1 MPPEESASTREWE
14 LHDYLDLA
22 LRRKFVIITIFML
35 TFLVTLAYQL
45 TRTPVYSSYSSFIID
60 QSASTSGI
68 GAERAMSYY
77 YWRDQNKPV
86 EYYQAIIY
94 SSVYNDKLMQKV
106 ARDTLLKNYTGPLQE
121 SIESAVS
128 SLSLSMDENSGLM
141 TLAVRAH
148 SPLVA
153 FKVAQFATES
163 FRERNQEID
172 AESAQDAVRF
182 IDKQRQEAQDR
193 LEEAERAL
201 QQYSGAGTVV
211 FIGDDGGM
219 MSKVAQV
226 ESILEQAET
235 ERRLAESNLAS
246 FSVQLQGTGR
256 QGTGLQSADSFPE
269 VITLRERLAKLEDQR
284 NALAVAAQPDSSAA
298 AELDRRI
305 DGTKSELRRAILT
318 HSSDG
323 LPAED
328 RKTDELRDMLTNRLV
343 AEQVNLSST
352 RNRERFY
359 SNLLEEYRQQ
369 SPERLEKTMELSRLR
384 RTQAVHQN
392 LLNYLVERHE
402 EAKIKAATGAG
413 GIRVVNPA
421 AIPESPI
428 SRNLPRQLLIGMM
441 LGLGLGF
448 GLAMLQEYLDQTVRT
463 KQELE
468 RLTGIQVIGQIPM
481 GYKPNGKNGGALPKL
496 DGLQTLM
503 PKLLKKK
510 HHHGQHAAPALPDFY
525 PLLSKFDPHAPF
537 AEAFRSLRTDLQFYS
552 IDKPLKKLLIT
563 SSIPGEGK
571 TLVTSNLALAYAEL
585 GHKTVILD
593 ADIRKPKQGTV
604 FGVDRRPGFTDYFMD
619 LVPYESIVRALPQRN
634 LFLIPS
640 GTIPPNP
647 TEVLNSQKMADL
659 IARLEQEYEYIIVDA
674 PPLLSISDAKTLSRL
689 VENILLVFRFGQTE
703 KRYVRDAVANLLAI
717 KASLIGLV
725 FNGIDHSQ
733 GKGYYKYYYYYYEYR
748 DRDRA
753 DRPKVDAAQ
762 VN

>member
-1 MPPEESASTREWE
+1 MPPEETAATKEWE
-14 LHDYLDLA
+14 LRDYLDLA
-22 LRRKFVIITIFML
+22 LRRKYVIITVFVL
-35 TFLVTLAYQL
+35 TFLATLIYQL

-60 QSASTSGI
+60 QSASNSGI

-86 EYYQAIIY
+86 EYYQAIVG
-94 SSVYNDKLMQKV
+94 SSVYYDRLMQKV

-121 SIESAVS
+121 SIEYAVS

-153 FKVAQFATES
+153 YKVARFATES

-269 VITLRERLAKLEDQR
+269 VIALRERLAKLEDQR
-284 NALAVAAQPDSSAA
+284 NALAVASQPDSSAA

-421 AIPESPI
+421 AIPEKPI
-428 SRNLPRQLLIGMM
+428 SRNTPRSLLIGMM

-463 KQELE
+463 RQDLE

-481 GYKPNGKNGGALPKL
+481 GVKTNGKNGKAISGIGMVRSLWERR
-496 DGLQTLM
+496 T
-503 PKLLKKK
+503 KKK
-510 HHHGQHAAPALPDFY
+510 KKAARAAEDLFY
-525 PLLSKFDPHAPF
+525 PLINKYDPHAPF
-537 AEAFRSLRTDLQFYS
+537 AEAFRSLRTDLQFFS
-552 IDKPLKKLLIT
+552 VDKPLKKMLIT

-571 TLVTSNLALAYAEL
+571 TLVTANLAMAYAEL
-585 GHKTVILD
+585 GHKVVIVD
-593 ADIRKPKQGTV
+593 ADIRKPKQPSV
-604 FGVDRRPGFTDYFMD
+604 FGVERKPGFTDYFMD
-619 LVPYESIVRALPQRN
+619 LVPYEQIVRHLPVRD
-634 LFLIPS
+634 LDLIPS
-640 GTIPPNP
+640 GTVPPNP
-647 TEVLNSQKMADL
+647 GEVLNSQKMADL
-659 IARLEQEYEYIIVDA
+659 IERLEQEYDYVLVDA
-674 PPLLSISDAKTLSRL
+674 PPLLSISDAKALSRI
-689 VENILLVFRFGQTE
+689 VENLLLVFRFARTE
-703 KRYVRDAVANLLAI
+703 KHYVREAVANLMQI
-717 KASLIGLV
+717 KASIIGFV
-725 FNGIDHSQ
+725 FNGIEVGS
-733 GKGYYKYYYYYYEYR
+733 GKGYYKYYYYAEYR
-748 DRDRA
+748 EKFDAPR
-753 DRPKVDAAQ
+753 VDKAQ